1 MMRYVY
7 LVIKIVILL
16 FLLLIS
22 VKNIHSVDFFW
33 FFGNTV
39 QWPLI
44 VLLLIF
50 LALGILLGI
59 LGMTGRILRLR
70 REISCL
76 KKENKQKNI
85 TVIEDPSE
93 AVGE

>member
-7 LVIKIVILL
+7 LVIKIIILL
-16 FLLLIS
+16 FLLIIS
-22 VKNIHSVDFFW
+22 VKNIHSVEFFW
-33 FFGNTV
+33 FFGNSV

-44 VLLLIF
+44 VLLLLF
-50 LALGILLGI
+50 LFLGVVLGV
-59 LGMTGRILRLR
+59 LGMTGRVFRLR
-70 REISCL
+70 REISRL
-76 KKENKQKNI
+76 KKENKQKTI

>member
-7 LVIKIVILL
+7 LVIKIVILI

-22 VKNIHSVDFFW
+22 VKNIHSVEFFW
-33 FFGNTV
+33 LFGHSV

-50 LALGILLGI
+50 FTLGILLGI
-59 LGMTGRILRLR
+59 LAMTGRLLGLR
-70 REISCL
+70 RDISRL
-76 KKENKQKNI
+76 KKELKKAIKQKN
-85 TVIEDPSE
+85 T
-93 AVGE
+93 AVDLEE